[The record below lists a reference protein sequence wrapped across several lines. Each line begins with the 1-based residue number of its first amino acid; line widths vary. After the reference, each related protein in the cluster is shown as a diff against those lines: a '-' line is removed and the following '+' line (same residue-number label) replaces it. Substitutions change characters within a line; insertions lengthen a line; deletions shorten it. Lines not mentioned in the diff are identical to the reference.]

1 MFTGMFGAFLGLA
14 LQTRRNWVRAVAPL
28 FGLVLAIMAHMTNNV
43 LPLIAVLAGAMPPQ
57 PEPPPDLSFIEAF
70 TAHSLIEL
78 GLFLPFLLI
87 AGLAL
92 WRSSVRERRVIGE
105 ELAGEDAFIVSPR
118 EHRDILA
125 DRMLQT
131 HRIDPIRRR
140 ASAALVNAQHEL
152 GLRKRRVK
160 EAGNDPSSDQVLA
173 GFREDIRRL
182 RAFVPAG

>member
-1 MFTGMFGAFLGLA
+1 M
-14 LQTRRNWVRAVAPL
+14 
-28 FGLVLAIMAHMTNNV
+28 
-43 LPLIAVLAGAMPPQ
+43 
-57 PEPPPDLSFIEAF
+57 
-70 TAHSLIEL
+70 AHSLIEL
-78 GLFLPFLLI
+78 GLFVPFLLI

-105 ELAGEDAFIVSPR
+105 ELAGEDASIVSPQ

-160 EAGNDPSSDQVLA
+160 EAGNDPCSDQVLA

-182 RAFVPAG
+182 RAFIPAG